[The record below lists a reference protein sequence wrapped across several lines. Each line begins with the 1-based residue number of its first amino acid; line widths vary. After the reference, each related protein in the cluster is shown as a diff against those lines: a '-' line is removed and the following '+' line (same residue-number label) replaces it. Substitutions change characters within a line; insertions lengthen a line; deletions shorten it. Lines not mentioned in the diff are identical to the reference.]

1 MSTVKAVRFLRTSLS
16 FVHLGEVKGFQ
27 GVFKLTKEC
36 IFMSEFEPKI
46 EPASPAAAPVTAKMY
61 HGDTKKLVSLA
72 MLTALAYIVMILSKA
87 LPQVSGFLQLDLKDT
102 IICIGGFLFGPMAA
116 AVSSI
121 VVAVIEMF
129 TYSDTGIIGCIMN
142 MLATCAFCCTASFV
156 YKRIHTKKGAV
167 IGLSCGVVVL
177 TIVMLLWN
185 YLITPIY
192 MKIDRA
198 VVAAMLPTVFLPFN
212 LVKGGLNMAIILLI
226 YKPVVTALRKAHL
239 VPESKDGS
247 KQGGRINAGFLLFAL
262 ALLGTFVTLALVM
275 LEII

>member
-1 MSTVKAVRFLRTSLS
+1 MTNNAYEPTIIAAKPKTSA
-16 FVHLGEVKGFQ
+16 KT
-27 GVFKLTKEC
+27 LT
-36 IFMSEFEPKI
+36 
-46 EPASPAAAPVTAKMY
+46 
-61 HGDTKKLVSLA
+61 SLA
-72 MLTALAYIVMILSKA
+72 MLTALAYIVMIFSKA

-102 IICIGGFLFGPMAA
+102 VICIGGFLFGPMAA
-116 AVSSI
+116 AIIAI
-121 VVAVIEMF
+121 VVATIEMF

-142 MLATCAFCCTASFV
+142 MISTCAFCCTAAFF

-212 LVKGGLNMAIILLI
+212 VVKGGLNMALILLL
-226 YKPVVTALRKAHL
+226 YKPVVTALRKARL
-239 VPESKDGS
+239 VPESGAVQ
-247 KQGGRINAGFLLFAL
+247 QGRKLNAGFLLFSLSLL
-262 ALLGTFVTLALVM
+262 ATFVVLAMVLM
-275 LEII
+275 GII